1 MRRALFAGSFN
12 PFTIGH
18 RDLVE
23 RGLQLFDEIVIAFG
37 YNEHK
42 GRSPETDREMRRVA
56 ERFSADSRVSVVSY
70 SGLTADFAREC
81 GAGCLLRGVRDMT
94 DYEYERK
101 LADANREVLGLDT
114 VILVASP
121 RYSYIS
127 SSMLRE
133 LAHNGYDIEKFLG

>member
-1 MRRALFAGSFN
+1 MRKALFAGSFN

-18 RDLVE
+18 RDLTE
-23 RGLQLFDEIVIAFG
+23 RGLELFDEIVIAFG
-37 YNEHK
+37 YNEQK
-42 GRSPETDREMRRVA
+42 GRSPEMERELHRVA
-56 ERFSADSRVSVVSY
+56 AEFASESRVSVVSY
-70 SGLTADFAREC
+70 TGLTSEFAREC
-81 GAGCLLRGVRDMT
+81 GATCLLRGVRDVA

-101 LADANREVLGLDT
+101 LADANREVFGIDT

-133 LAHNGYDIEKFLG
+133 LAHNGCDIEKFLG